1 MHGPE
6 DSNIIPRPK
15 AAAVP
20 IYPLLGWIQV
30 ANCTFRL
37 PLYLFE
43 SSIRALLYLNI
54 SIREFRFFPDFFGLT
69 QPIWLRFGQIVKIS

>member
-43 SSIRALLYLNI
+43 SSFRAAKSGCLKHFDRDDLSGKLLM
-54 SIREFRFFPDFFGLT
+54 
-69 QPIWLRFGQIVKIS
+69 PIYIVSPMIVRAT